1 MSFTYI
7 IRSANKETAADN
19 TNNCTIRLM
28 GLPQQY
34 KRFKAS
40 VVALYVSTNN
50 LGIGS
55 GNIAGQA
62 YAAGTQVLLN
72 SIYELRADVLAIGGI
87 YDTNKTYSTIGFTTN
102 NNTFPQSEYYFEM
115 ENVNGR
121 SVRFQLF
128 DENNVLLQTS
138 LSQTLTTKTAFN
150 NNWTLVLRLEGIE
163 EAPHQAF

>member
-7 IRSANKETAADN
+7 IRSANKETTGDN

-34 KRFKAS
+34 KRFRAS
-40 VVALYVSTNN
+40 VSALYVSTNS

-55 GNIAGQA
+55 GNVAGIT
-62 YAAGTQVLLN
+62 YTPGTQVLLN
-72 SIYELRADVLAIGGI
+72 SIYELRADSLASGGI
-87 YDTNKTYSTIGFTTN
+87 SDTNRTYSTIAFTTN
-102 NNTFPQSEYYFEM
+102 NNTFPQSEYFFEM

-121 SVRFQLF
+121 SVRFQLY

-150 NNWTLVLRLEGIE
+150 NNWILVLDLTGIE
-163 EAPHQAF
+163 ESPHKAV

>member
-1 MSFTYI
+1 MSFSYI
-7 IRSANKETAADN
+7 IRSANKEFATDK

-34 KRFKAS
+34 KRFRAS

-55 GNIAGQA
+55 GNIAGQT
-62 YAAGTQVLLN
+62 YAVNTQVLLN
-72 SIYELRADVLAIGGI
+72 SIYELRADSLAIGGI
-87 YDTNKTYSTIGFTTN
+87 YDTNRTYNTIGFTTN

-115 ENVNGR
+115 ENANGR
-121 SVRFQLF
+121 SVRFQLY

-138 LSQTLTTKTAFN
+138 QSDSLNTKTAFN

-163 EAPHQAF
+163 EAPQHAF